1 MISFAAFAA
10 LGVAGLHACSS
21 GLGIEC
27 QNVLVKGA
35 GSETAALSRLLF
47 QCNAVTAENNP

>member
-1 MISFAAFAA
+1 MISFAAFAT

-27 QNVLVKGA
+27 QNVLVK
-35 GSETAALSRLLF
+35 
-47 QCNAVTAENNP
+47 